1 MLAKLLHK
9 FISNT
14 AAQQIIA
21 AILALILVIFA
32 SRLMIIGSG
41 FDAHPSIKSILLMAI
56 LLLMLNASKK
66 IFWFV
71 VFPFVLVH
79 ALYAPV
85 GLTFGA
91 PSYQYIAS
99 IFATDLLESKEFFS
113 QLPLKNFLYPLGILF
128 CIWQFRSLTQKFS
141 VHFYKNKIFLAAITV
156 FLLWSM
162 GPLKFVTETYTA
174 SIKVQDELSR
184 LNNLALDS
192 QWGTSTLAES
202 KYDDYVLIIG
212 ESARKDYHNAY
223 GYPADNTPFMST
235 SKGTLIDGFTAG
247 GTNTIASLKLMLTK
261 PDTKT
266 WEGNYALNFV
276 DLIKS
281 AGIKTIWI
289 SNQGYL
295 GQFDTPISAIANQ
308 SDEKIFLKSGDSL
321 NSNTSDFAL
330 LPKFTQVL
338 EQPAQ
343 GKRFIVLHLYGSHPI
358 TCDRLSDYEKL
369 YSDYD
374 IDEKYYNVNCYASS
388 MKKTDEVI
396 KRVYDELVKNNE
408 KSHRTFSMIYFS
420 DHGLA
425 QHETETSV
433 DIHNSAGK
441 SKRHFDIPLF
451 KISSD
456 DTERHVYKV
465 FKSGLNFT
473 DGVAKWIGIQNAKLN
488 ADADLFSNTP
498 DKDDYGLKA
507 QIDKIDAPDDPA
519 IVIPLKK
526 KAQ

>member
-1 MLAKLLHK
+1 MFAKLINKLFSHP
-9 FISNT
+9 T
-14 AAQQIIA
+14 AQQVIA
-21 AILALILVIFA
+21 TILSLILVIFA
-32 SRLMIIGSG
+32 ARLMIIGSG
-41 FDAHPSIKSILLMAI
+41 FDAHPSLKAVLLMAV
-56 LLLMLNASKK
+56 LLIMLSASKK

-71 VFPFVLVH
+71 AFPFVLLH
-79 ALYAPV
+79 ALYSPV

-91 PSYQYIAS
+91 PSYQYVAS

-113 QLPLKNFLYPLGILF
+113 QLPLLNFLYPIGILF
-128 CIWQFRSLTQKFS
+128 CIWQFRSLTQTFHI
-141 VHFYKNKIFLAAITV
+141 HFYKNKLFLAVVTI
-156 FLLWSM
+156 FLLWSA
-162 GPLKFVTETYTA
+162 GPLKFITETYTA
-174 SIKVQDELSR
+174 TIKVKDELAR
-184 LNNLALDS
+184 LNSMSIQS
-192 QWGTSTLAES
+192 QWGNSTLSGA

-212 ESARKDYHNAY
+212 ESARKDYHHAY
-223 GYPADNTPFMST
+223 GYPVENTPFMST
-235 SKGTLIDGFTAG
+235 ANGILIDGFTAG

-261 PDTKT
+261 PDTQT
-266 WEGNYALNFV
+266 WEGNYALNFI

-281 AGIKTIWI
+281 AGLKTIWI

-295 GQFDTPISAIANQ
+295 GQFDTPISAIANK

-321 NSNTSDFAL
+321 NTNTSDFDL
-330 LPKFTQVL
+330 LPKFAQVI

-388 MKKTDEVI
+388 MKKTDEVL
-396 KRVYDELVKNNE
+396 KRVYEALVKNNE

-425 QHETETSV
+425 QHETETSIE
-433 DIHNSAGK
+433 IHNSSGK

-456 DTERHVYKV
+456 DRERHVYRV

-473 DGVAKWIGIQNAKLN
+473 DGIAKWIGIQNPKLN
-488 ADADLFSNTP
+488 PNVDLFSNEA
-498 DKDDYGLKA
+498 DKEDYGLKA
-507 QIDKIDAPDDPA
+507 QIEKINAPDDPA
-519 IVIPLKK
+519 VVIPRKNK
-526 KAQ
+526 GE

>member
-1 MLAKLLHK
+1 MLAKFIQK
-9 FISNT
+9 FIPNT
-14 AAQQIIA
+14 TAQQAVA

-41 FDAHPSIKSILLMAI
+41 FDAHPSVKAVLFMAI
-56 LLLMLNASKK
+56 LLVMLNASKK

-71 VFPFVLVH
+71 AFPFVLCH

-91 PSYQYIAS
+91 PSYQYVAS

-113 QLPLKNFLYPLGILF
+113 QLPLTNFLYPIGILF
-128 CIWQFRSLTQKFS
+128 CIWQFRALTQKCH
-141 VHFYKNKIFLAAITV
+141 VHFYKNKIFLAASTL
-156 FLLWSM
+156 FLLWSA
-162 GPLKFVTETYTA
+162 GPLKFITETYQA
-174 SIKVQDELSR
+174 SVKVQDELSR
-184 LNNLALDS
+184 LNGLAIQS
-192 QWGTSTLAES
+192 QWGNSSLTSS

-212 ESARKDYHNAY
+212 ESARKDYHHAY
-223 GYPADNTPFMST
+223 GYPVENTPFMS
-235 SKGTLIDGFTAG
+235 SANGVLIDGFTSG

-261 PDTKT
+261 PDTQN
-266 WEGNYALNFV
+266 WEGNYALNFI

-281 AGIKTIWI
+281 AGLKTVWI

-295 GQFDTPISAIANQ
+295 GEFDTPISAIANK

-321 NSNTSDFAL
+321 NSNTSDFDL
-330 LPKFTQVL
+330 LPKFAQVI

-358 TCDRLSDYEKL
+358 TCDRLSDYHKI

-374 IDEKYYNVNCYASS
+374 IDEKYYNVNCYMSS

-396 KRVYDELVKNNE
+396 QRVYDELLKNQE

-441 SKRHFDIPLF
+441 SKRHYNIPLF

-456 DTERHVYKV
+456 DHERHVYKV

-473 DGVAKWIGIQNAKLN
+473 DGIAKWIGIQNPKLN
-488 ADADLFSNTP
+488 ANADLFSNQP
-498 DKDDYGLKA
+498 DPDDYGLKA
-507 QIDKIDAPDDPA
+507 QIDKIEAADDPA
-519 IVIPLKK
+519 VVIPLKAK
-526 KAQ
+526 SE